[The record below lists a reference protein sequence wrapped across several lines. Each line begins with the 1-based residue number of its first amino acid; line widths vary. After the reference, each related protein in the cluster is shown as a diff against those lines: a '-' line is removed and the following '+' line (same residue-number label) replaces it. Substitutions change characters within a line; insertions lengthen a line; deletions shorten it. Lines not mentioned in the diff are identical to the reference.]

1 MVLADWDIAPMPFQL
16 TLGMTVAL
24 LQLTVEA
31 VTFSFGEGTGLT
43 FFPYVAEVLRRDAAV
58 SPAAYFGG
66 TFEGR
71 ECHRIGRK
79 LMLVADLLDARAPGR
94 GATARRRACSQ
105 WQVLL
110 PTLNRADTNADDEIT
125 RFGATAASFVDGLK
139 AAFAW
144 FGVNHKMHALCCHA
158 TAFLWRFGSLGR
170 YCKQGLEA
178 LRGRFNQDAAR
189 YTSAT
194 LLGSCEAFVKAS
206 AVGGP
211 PGSAAHE
218 NLPKRSPAAPGAR
231 VAKRPGD
238 KRTRAYKERAGLAP
252 ASAACR
258 ARAEADMTAWVE
270 GVARAAATKISAH
283 QARLENIQARAFTT
297 GGRTAADLAAVSGWE
312 DDGLQSDGEAAALM
326 GLLGWSLET
335 GECE

>member
-1 MVLADWDIAPMPFQL
+1 MVLAAWDIDPMPLHL
-16 TLGMTVAL
+16 THGMTVAL
-24 LQLTVEA
+24 LQLAVEA

-43 FFPYVAEVLRRDAAV
+43 FCASVAEVLRRDAGV

-71 ECHRIGRK
+71 ECHRIGLR
-79 LMLVADLLDARAPGR
+79 LTLVADLLDARAPGP
-94 GATARRRACSQ
+94 GSTAWRRACSQ

-110 PTLNRADTNADDEIT
+110 PILNRADTNAEDEIT

-144 FGVNHKMHALCCHA
+144 FGVTPKMHALCCHA
-158 TAFLWRFGSLGR
+158 TAFLWRFGSLGS
-170 YCKQGLEA
+170 YSKQGLEA
-178 LRGRFNQDAAR
+178 LRGRFSQDAAR

-194 LLGSCEAFVKAS
+194 LLGSREAFVKAS

-211 PGSAAHE
+211 PGSAAHD
-218 NLPKRSPAAPGAR
+218 NLAKRFPAAPEAR
-231 VAKRPGD
+231 VAKRPAD

-252 ASAACR
+252 ASSACR
-258 ARAEADMTAWVE
+258 ANAAADVTAWVE

-283 QARLENIQARAFTT
+283 QARLENIQARALTT
-297 GGRTAADLAAVSGWE
+297 GGRTAADLAAGSGWE
-312 DDGLQSDGEAAALM
+312 DDGLLSDGEAAALM
-326 GLLGWSLET
+326 G
-335 GECE
+335 